1 MRRSFL
7 RRYSR
12 ARDRSALRL
21 GRDLGLSVLAP
32 VRTCSGSLGLSDT
45 AYWLRHSLFNRYR
58 SVVLSIQPGFDACQ
72 EVFRENEMNPAAS
85 PKRYRPPA
93 FIPFPD
99 TLALE
104 KNAAVLNSASPRGLA
119 LLSTGVFLTVR
130 ENGMNAGG
138 RYRFGLAAARVNSS
152 PCRAFFLN

>member
-1 MRRSFL
+1 MTS
-7 RRYSR
+7 
-12 ARDRSALRL
+12 
-21 GRDLGLSVLAP
+21 
-32 VRTCSGSLGLSDT
+32 
-45 AYWLRHSLFNRYR
+45 
-58 SVVLSIQPGFDACQ
+58 
-72 EVFRENEMNPAAS
+72 PAARAPTGES
-85 PKRYRPPA
+85 LRPKASPPA
-93 FIPFPD
+93 DIPFPD